1 MIRWTSSQKE
11 RLNRAVKNYNAKIT
25 RLANSNYEGN
35 LPEKAN
41 VRDLKKIISNS
52 ANLNAEIKRLL
63 RFTRRGSEEILSSG
77 FSRYEANEIRI
88 AKIRVKTK
96 LKNPNLTGD
105 NLLDLQLNAQKALN
119 FNSFS
124 GKKRNDALSM
134 LKALGN
140 PINED
145 LKAYRYKIN
154 YLKAFKENLFNFKG
168 AKKLYNELNK
178 LSPQK
183 FYEKLK
189 DNELAKDIHFIS
201 DNDFTYQY
209 FINIF
214 GGLLENEKDYNNENN
229 YKYYVKSKRTGKI
242 IRWFETLKEAKE
254 FARQNP
260 DYQLW
265 KV

>member
-35 LPEKAN
+35 LPEKAS

-52 ANLNAEIKRLL
+52 SNLNAEINRLL
-63 RFTRRGSEEILSSG
+63 RFTRRGSEEILSNG

-88 AKIRVKTK
+88 AKIRVKMN
-96 LKNPNLTGD
+96 LKNSNLTGD

-119 FNSFS
+119 FNSFT

-145 LKAYRYKIN
+145 LKAYRYKVN
-154 YLKAFKENLFNFKG
+154 YLKSFEEKFAGFKG
-168 AKKLYNELNK
+168 NRKIYNELNK
-178 LSPQK
+178 LSPQQ
-183 FYEKLK
+183 FYDKLK
-189 DNELAKDIHFIS
+189 DNELLKDLTFIS
-201 DNDFTYQY
+201 DNEFTAES
-209 FINIF
+209 FHNLFSDIDD
-214 GGLLENEKDYNNENN
+214 EDYMNKNR
-229 YKYYVKSKRTGKI
+229 YSYYVKSKRTGKI
-242 IRWFETLKEAKE
+242 IRWFETLKEAQK

-260 DYQLW
+260 DYQVW

>member
-1 MIRWTSSQKE
+1 MIRWTNSQKE
-11 RLNRAVKNYNAKIT
+11 RLNKAVKNYNAKIT

-35 LPEKAN
+35 LPEKAS

-52 ANLNAEIKRLL
+52 ANLNAEINRLL

-88 AKIRVKTK
+88 AKIRVKMN
-96 LKNPNLTGD
+96 LKNPNLSGD

-145 LKAYRYKIN
+145 LKAYRYKVN
-154 YLKAFKENLFNFKG
+154 YLKTFKEKFAGFKG
-168 AKKLYNELNK
+168 NRKIYNELNK
-178 LSPQK
+178 LSPQE
-183 FYEKLK
+183 FYDKLK
-189 DNELAKDIHFIS
+189 DNELLKDLTFIS
-201 DNDFTYQY
+201 DNEFTAES
-209 FINIF
+209 FHNLFSDIDD
-214 GGLLENEKDYNNENN
+214 EDYMNKNR
-229 YKYYVKSKRTGKI
+229 YSYYVKSKRTGKI
-242 IRWFETLKEAKE
+242 IRWFETLKEGQE

>member
-35 LPEKAN
+35 LPDKAS

-52 ANLNAEIKRLL
+52 ANLNAEINRLL

-88 AKIRVKTK
+88 AKIRVKMN
-96 LKNPNLTGD
+96 LKNPNLSGD

-124 GKKRNDALSM
+124 GKKRNDALSL

-145 LKAYRYKIN
+145 LKAYRYKVN
-154 YLKAFKENLFNFKG
+154 YLKTFKEKFAGFKFNRKI
-168 AKKLYNELNK
+168 YNELNK
-178 LSPQK
+178 LSPQE
-183 FYEKLK
+183 FYDKLK
-189 DNELAKDIHFIS
+189 DNELLKDLTFIS
-201 DNDFTYQY
+201 DNEFTAESFHNLFSDIQDKE
-209 FINIF
+209 FMS
-214 GGLLENEKDYNNENN
+214 ENEF
-229 YKYYVKSKRTGKI
+229 KYYVRSRKTGKI
-242 IRWFETLKEAKE
+242 IRYFKTKKSAQEFE
-254 FARQNP
+254 RQNP
-260 DYQLW
+260 DYQVW

>member
-11 RLNRAVKNYNAKIT
+11 RLNRVVKNYNAKIT
-25 RLANSNYEGN
+25 RLANSSYEGN
-35 LPEKAN
+35 LPEKAS
-41 VRDLKKIISNS
+41 VRDLRKIISSS

-88 AKIRVKTK
+88 AKIRVKMN
-96 LKNPNLTGD
+96 LKNPNLSGD

-145 LKAYRYKIN
+145 LKTYRYKVN
-154 YLKAFKENLFNFKG
+154 YLKTFKEKFAGFKG
-168 AKKLYNELNK
+168 NRKIYNELNK
-178 LSPQK
+178 LSPQE
-183 FYEKLK
+183 FYDKLK
-189 DNELAKDIHFIS
+189 DNELLKDLTFIS
-201 DNDFTYQY
+201 DNEFTVES
-209 FINIF
+209 FNNLFSDID
-214 GGLLENEKDYNNENN
+214 NEDYMNENK
-229 YKYYVKSKRTGKI
+229 YSYYVKSKRSGKI
-242 IRWFETLKEAKE
+242 IRWFETLKESQE

-260 DYQLW
+260 DYQVW

>member
-35 LPEKAN
+35 LPDKAS

-52 ANLNAEIKRLL
+52 ANLNAEINRLL

-88 AKIRVKTK
+88 AKIRVKMN
-96 LKNPNLTGD
+96 LKNPNLSGD

-124 GKKRNDALSM
+124 GKKRNDALSI

-145 LKAYRYKIN
+145 LKAYRYKVN
-154 YLKAFKENLFNFKG
+154 YLKTFKEKFTGFKG
-168 AKKLYNELNK
+168 NRKIYNELNK
-178 LSPQK
+178 LSPQE
-183 FYEKLK
+183 FYDKLK
-189 DNELAKDIHFIS
+189 DNELLKDLTFIS
-201 DNDFTYQY
+201 DNEFTAES
-209 FINIF
+209 FNNLFSDIDD
-214 GGLLENEKDYNNENN
+214 EDYMNKNT
-229 YKYYVKSKRTGKI
+229 YSYYVKSKRTGKI
-242 IRWFETLKEAKE
+242 IRWFKTLKEAQE

-260 DYQLW
+260 DYQVW

>member
-1 MIRWTSSQKE
+1 MIRWTTSQKE

-35 LPEKAN
+35 LPDKAS
-41 VRDLKKIISNS
+41 VRDLRKIISNS
-52 ANLNAEIKRLL
+52 ANLNAEINRLL

-88 AKIRVKTK
+88 AKIRVKMN

-119 FNSFS
+119 FNSFT

-145 LKAYRYKIN
+145 LKAYRYKVN
-154 YLKAFKENLFNFKG
+154 YLKTFKEKFSGFKG
-168 AKKLYNELNK
+168 NRKIYNELNK
-178 LSPQK
+178 LSPQQ
-183 FYEKLK
+183 FYDKLK
-189 DNELAKDIHFIS
+189 DNELLKDLTFIS
-201 DNDFTYQY
+201 DNEFTAES
-209 FINIF
+209 FHNLFSDIDD
-214 GGLLENEKDYNNENN
+214 EDYMDKNR
-229 YKYYVKSKRTGKI
+229 YSYYVKSKRTGKI
-242 IRWFETLKEAKE
+242 IRWFETLKEAQE

-260 DYQLW
+260 DYQVW

>member
-35 LPEKAN
+35 LPEKASA
-41 VRDLKKIISNS
+41 RDLKKIISNS
-52 ANLNAEIKRLL
+52 ANLNAEINRLL

-88 AKIRVKTK
+88 AKIRVKMN
-96 LKNPNLTGD
+96 LKNPNLSGD

-134 LKALGN
+134 LKAIGN

-145 LKAYRYKIN
+145 LKAYRYKVN
-154 YLKAFKENLFNFKG
+154 YLKTFKEKFTGFKG
-168 AKKLYNELNK
+168 NRKIYNELNK
-178 LSPQK
+178 LSPQE
-183 FYEKLK
+183 FYDKLK
-189 DNELAKDIHFIS
+189 DNELLKDLTFIS
-201 DNDFTYQY
+201 DNEFTSES
-209 FINIF
+209 FHNLFSDID
-214 GGLLENEKDYNNENN
+214 NEDYMNKNR
-229 YKYYVKSKRTGKI
+229 YSYYVKSKRSGKI

-254 FARQNP
+254 FERQNP
-260 DYQLW
+260 DYQVW

>member
-1 MIRWTSSQKE
+1 MIRWTTSQKE

-35 LPEKAN
+35 LPEKAS

-77 FSRYEANEIRI
+77 FSRYEVNEIRI
-88 AKIRVKTK
+88 AKIRVKMN

-119 FNSFS
+119 FNSFT
-124 GKKRNDALSM
+124 GKKRNDALYM

-145 LKAYRYKIN
+145 LKAYRYKVN
-154 YLKAFKENLFNFKG
+154 YLKSFKEKFTGFKG
-168 AKKLYNELNK
+168 NRKIYNELNK
-178 LSPQK
+178 LSPQE
-183 FYEKLK
+183 FYDKLK
-189 DNELAKDIHFIS
+189 DNDLLKDLTFIS
-201 DNDFTYQY
+201 DNEFTAES
-209 FINIF
+209 FHNLFSDIDD
-214 GGLLENEKDYNNENN
+214 EDYMNKNR
-229 YKYYVKSKRTGKI
+229 YSYYVKSKRTGKI
-242 IRWFETLKEAKE
+242 IRWFETLKKVQE

-260 DYQLW
+260 DYQVW